1 MYFFITDYYL
11 EDLVKLLERRCRSE
25 ISLIRMKASR
35 RDQRVPKQFNK
46 FLRLFQNK
54 MDLAK
59 FLNEDWSTNLKQCR
73 LLERNELY
81 VKVEARAFKISSHS
95 GKLSKT
101 YVEELSRHQEEA
113 DRKMFLAARFLFELG
128 FVKVNIITIDTDV
141 AVYYQFIT
149 SPFITSQY

>member
-1 MYFFITDYYL
+1 MLAPSRVYFFITDYYL

-59 FLNEDWSTNLKQCR
+59 FFNEDWSTN
-73 LLERNELY
+73 
-81 VKVEARAFKISSHS
+81 
-95 GKLSKT
+95 
-101 YVEELSRHQEEA
+101 
-113 DRKMFLAARFLFELG
+113 
-128 FVKVNIITIDTDV
+128 
-141 AVYYQFIT
+141 
-149 SPFITSQY
+149 